1 MRFLPAGLNKQ
12 LTVRENLGQVAAS
25 QKTRGV
31 KFLRV
36 RSDLPQISFVLK
48 VSETWLALLGKVKMT
63 SGLDRDPYELNSYI
77 GQIVSVSGLT
87 GLRHIGRLIAL
98 DPVSSR

>member
-1 MRFLPAGLNKQ
+1 M
-12 LTVRENLGQVAAS
+12 AAS